1 MIALDTNILLYAHAG
16 SAPEGRTARAAL
28 DRAAR
33 DPGGWGV
40 AFPVLAEFW
49 SVATAPASPLRS
61 SPEIAAAFLAQLE
74 NHGARIWRPA
84 PDLAPRLRQAAA
96 ALAIRGRRIFDLQ
109 IALIAQDGGADELW
123 THDAAFVTVPG
134 LALCDPLGGD

>member
-28 DRAAR
+28 DRASQS
-33 DPGGWGV
+33 PGGWGV

-49 SVATAPASPLRS
+49 SVATAPASSLGS
-61 SPEIAAAFLAQLE
+61 SPAIAAAFLAQLE
-74 NHGARIWRPA
+74 RYGARIWRPA
-84 PDLAPRLRQAAA
+84 PDLPSRLRQAAT
-96 ALAIRGRRIFDLQ
+96 ALAVRGRRIFDLQ

-123 THDAAFVTVPG
+123 THDAAFVLVPG
-134 LALCDPLGGD
+134 LSLRDPLAGD